1 MTYKILIYLLFF
13 FTSSVEFLET
23 KQVKIP
29 LIIDADTANELDDL
43 FAIARAISEPNF
55 NILAINSA
63 QFNNSPMASSNSVM
77 ESQLLNQEI
86 INIMKRKD
94 IILPLGSNKMLIS
107 NKSPQISEASE
118 FIIKTAYKMKKGE
131 KLNLVILGPCTNI
144 ASAIIQ
150 DPSIISKI
158 KVYYLVICHNSK
170 TNFYNKKEFNSG
182 NDPIALELL
191 LNTKGLDFNL
201 MSATTSQ
208 KFIFTKDEVKFNF
221 TNNSSLGRLLIE
233 RWENFNRWWTKEDP
247 DKKSWIMWDLAL
259 IEAIASPKLAL
270 LETFLTP
277 KENFKREIEIYTLI
291 DVNEMKKKFWS
302 KIKRYN
308 EL

>member
-1 MTYKILIYLLFF
+1 MTCKILIYLFF
-13 FTSSVEFLET
+13 FTSSVEFSET
-23 KQVKIP
+23 KQIKIP

-63 QFNNSPMASSNSVM
+63 QFNNSPLASSNSVM
-77 ESQLLNQEI
+77 ESQLLNKKLAS
-86 INIMKRKD
+86 IMKRKD
-94 IILPLGSNKMLIS
+94 IILPLGSNNKLIS

-118 FIIKTAYKMKKGE
+118 FIIKSAHELKKGE

-158 KVYYLVICHNSK
+158 KVYYLGIWHNAK

-182 NDPIALELL
+182 NDSIALEVL
-191 LNTKGLDFNL
+191 LNTKDLDFTL

-208 KFIFTKDEVKFNF
+208 KLIFTKDEVKLNF

-233 RWENFNRWWTKEDP
+233 RWGNFNRWWTKEDP

-259 IEAIASPKLAL
+259 IEAISSPKLAL
-270 LETFLTP
+270 IETFFTP
-277 KENFKREIEIYTLI
+277 KENLKREIDIYTLI
-291 DVNEMKKKFWS
+291 DVNEMKKNFWS
-302 KIKRYN
+302 KIKSYN
-308 EL
+308 